1 VGHGIVMKG
10 GELKE
15 YLYTELKEMKQY
27 IDKHPELSRKEA
39 ANEWVKIH
47 ATTFS
52 KKWKETHN

>member
-1 VGHGIVMKG
+1 MKK

-27 IDKHPELSRKEA
+27 IDKHPELSRKDA

-47 ATTFS
+47 AATFS
-52 KKWKETHN
+52 NKWKETHN